1 MGFYLNK
8 YNLKLLHNKSEMQG
22 ENQKKID
29 DFSSWAEALQKVF
42 RKKPKKAENE
52 FMLLCKVK
60 KQEDSEDEKLKAEM
74 REKAKKRK
82 LKRQYHE
89 MAHVKP
95 DPLKKDHEQYL
106 KRIATKGVV
115 HLFTAIEKHR
125 KSTGKDL
132 KQCRTESQRDKVRA
146 KMLKKNFSD
155 IVEGGVV
162 TSNENKEDSKKA
174 GWKVLSDDFMPKGE
188 VQDWDKED

>member
-1 MGFYLNK
+1 
-8 YNLKLLHNKSEMQG
+8 MQG
-22 ENQKKID
+22 EMQKTIED
-29 DFSSWAEALQKVF
+29 CSAWAEAMQKVF
-42 RKKPKKAENE
+42 RKKPKLAEKE

-60 KQEDSEDEKLKAEM
+60 KQEDSDSELKAEL
-74 REKAKKRK
+74 RKKAEKRK
-82 LKRQYHE
+82 NKRKHHE

-95 DPLKKDHEQYL
+95 DPLKKDHENNL

-115 HLFTAIEKHR
+115 QLFTVIEKHR

-146 KMLKKNFSD
+146 KMLKKNYSD
-155 IVEGGVV
+155 IVEGGIVK
-162 TSNENKEDSKKA
+162 SNEDKKDSKKA

-188 VQDWDKED
+188 VKDWDKEDNDGK